1 MCNQCISFLKRRLL
15 LIKIQNI
22 YESFLWSVVSM
33 LVTKTKFDASNVF
46 KLIQQN
52 EVILLDYLFS
62 LLQMKLTEALSQL
75 DFNTFYSISSR
86 KEKF

>member
-1 MCNQCISFLKRRLL
+1 
-15 LIKIQNI
+15 
-22 YESFLWSVVSM
+22 M

-75 DFNTFYSISSR
+75 DFNTFYSFSSR

>member
-1 MCNQCISFLKRRLL
+1 
-15 LIKIQNI
+15 
-22 YESFLWSVVSM
+22 M

-46 KLIQQN
+46 KLIQQK

-75 DFNTFYSISSR
+75 DFNTFCSFSSR

>member
-1 MCNQCISFLKRRLL
+1 
-15 LIKIQNI
+15 
-22 YESFLWSVVSM
+22 M

-75 DFNTFYSISSR
+75 DFSTFYSFSSR

>member
-1 MCNQCISFLKRRLL
+1 MYNQFISFLKRRLL

-46 KLIQQN
+46 KLIQQK

-75 DFNTFYSISSR
+75 DFNTF
-86 KEKF
+86 